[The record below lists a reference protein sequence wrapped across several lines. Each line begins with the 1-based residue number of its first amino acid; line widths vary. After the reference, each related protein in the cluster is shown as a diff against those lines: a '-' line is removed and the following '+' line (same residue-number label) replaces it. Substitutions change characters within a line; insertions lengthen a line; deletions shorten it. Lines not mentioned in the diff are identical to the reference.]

1 MRLIDNNDY
10 VKAKT
15 SYKNTKA
22 STYTIEDI
30 LKRNDPQEIS
40 PLIGS
45 IQLPL
50 SYFENAY
57 LFAIFKKLS
66 HPMLVLI
73 LREFI
78 VDVGEIR

>member
-30 LKRNDPQEIS
+30 LKRNDPQESSSINIS
-40 PLIGS
+40 INIDLAFNS
-45 IQLPL
+45 LK
-50 SYFENAY
+50 S
-57 LFAIFKKLS
+57 
-66 HPMLVLI
+66 VLNN
-73 LREFI
+73 LLWK
-78 VDVGEIR
+78 